1 MYIQHIDIQCS
12 VNFLTLLIQNSL
24 SKSSEMYFKLGQFQ
38 YHQQDFT
45 PGPIQQL
52 IYDTNYSKTLYFG
65 QLKGGADIKEGIGIA
80 VINEIWAII
89 FILNH
94 NERIINWNMTH
105 FTKLFNQKKNEDRK
119 SYINKI

>member
-80 VINEIWAII
+80 VIK
-89 FILNH
+89 
-94 NERIINWNMTH
+94 WNLSNN
-105 FTKLFNQKKNEDRK
+105 FYPEP
-119 SYINKI
+119 